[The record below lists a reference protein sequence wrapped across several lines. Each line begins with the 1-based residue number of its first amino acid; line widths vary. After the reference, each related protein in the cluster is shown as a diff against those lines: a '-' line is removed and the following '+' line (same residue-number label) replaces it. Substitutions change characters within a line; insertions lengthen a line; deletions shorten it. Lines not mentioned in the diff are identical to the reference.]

1 MHVLAITIQ
10 EIAVG
15 LGAARPDQT
24 LWRGDASRAFE
35 TNLESI
41 ISELISLGQQ
51 LAGRS

>member
-15 LGAARPDQT
+15 LGAARPDQA

-35 TNLESI
+35 NSLELI

-51 LAGRS
+51 LVGQK

>member
-15 LGAARPDQT
+15 LGATRHDQT
-24 LWRGDASRAFE
+24 HWRGDASRAFE
-35 TNLESI
+35 NNLESI

-51 LAGRS
+51 LAGQ